1 VGVVAIPN
9 RMFFLIEYDRA
20 KGQIVALRTFD
31 DSERKQAQDIRL
43 ELELNLNESGI
54 KREVVL
60 LEAASEEAVRL
71 THRHYFE
78 DLDQLLADLKSAC
91 Y

>member
-1 VGVVAIPN
+1 MVAILN
-9 RMFFLIEYDRA
+9 RMFFLIEYNRT

-31 DSERKQAQDIRL
+31 ESERKQAQDTRL
-43 ELELNLNESGI
+43 ELELKLNESGI

-78 DLDQLLADLKSAC
+78 SLDQLLADLKRAC